1 MRRRSFPRRDAAGP
15 SALAIAMSTKT
26 RGPQLLIRVLMGA
39 LLLSLALAALAVGA
53 AQAASSA
60 PNIGIP
66 LTPTTVAPGGAP
78 TTVTTAAEVTPT
90 TAAGTVTQSTTGPA
104 TPTTAAAATATPTSA
119 PAGTATPTTALGAP
133 AATTPL
139 NPGLRFTQGTVQFSP
154 EYDSTDVLVIIDY
167 QLPPDAKIPFTFQF
181 RVPGEARMTGYS
193 LIDTNGA
200 FDYDRPAPTV
210 VQGEEWDVVSVV
222 VPKAKPVH
230 LEYYYDPGLSLSGQ
244 REFPVVFD
252 PPATFDRLT
261 LEIQEPRRATGFVV
275 SPGFGQIT
283 QGNEGFTLHAESRS
297 GVQPGQ
303 PITAKVSYGKPDAEP
318 SLPPASGTGAA
329 AGGSSS
335 AGTPAA
341 GGGGGNGYLLWVV
354 LAAAVAVVGIVVYRL
369 PARRPAS
376 ANSHSAQ
383 ATGRTRA
390 TPARVQPSHPSQSGA
405 VSRAATRPRMSA
417 ATAGTGRRAPGSQ
430 PDDLQTAAGAQQF
443 CTQCGDSFAST
454 GRFCGQCGQEREGR

>member
-1 MRRRSFPRRDAAGP
+1 MRRRSFPRRDAARP

-78 TTVTTAAEVTPT
+78 TTATTAIGV
-90 TAAGTVTQSTTGPA
+90 
-104 TPTTAAAATATPTSA
+104 TPTTAAAATATPTTA

-222 VPKAKPVH
+222 VPKAKPVRI
-230 LEYYYDPGLSLSGQ
+230 EYYYDPGLDLSGQ
-244 REFPVVFD
+244 RDFPIVFD

-261 LEIQEPRRATGFVV
+261 LEVQEPRRATGFVV

-318 SLPPASGTGAA
+318 SLPPASGTGA

-454 GRFCGQCGQEREGR
+454 DRFCRQCGQEREGA